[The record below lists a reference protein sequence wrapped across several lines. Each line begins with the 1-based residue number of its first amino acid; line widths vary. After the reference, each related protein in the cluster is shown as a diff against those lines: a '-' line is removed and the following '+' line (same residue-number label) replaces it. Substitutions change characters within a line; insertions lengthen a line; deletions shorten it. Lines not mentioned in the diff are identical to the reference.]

1 MKKFTC
7 PACSKWN
14 FLNLWQKN
22 DISKTTQWVD
32 HIVIFINLIMF
43 RKQYTMIPYPF
54 IIIYSFTAPGSKKH
68 LYSKTEIN
76 EEDLHVQHLG
86 CHSQWEDLILLLGER
101 IHLRHSR
108 KPLENVW
115 KDLIPSLSALVL
127 GGAVW
132 KVLKQQLSASNTC
145 DAFSKLLTLKRQA
158 ENGCSTLASSTY
170 PSPPLQHL
178 GSTWVPF
185 IFSAYYNVDC
195 LDWGEKGTEIT
206 TPSLTPPH
214 PYQPPDIA
222 PVDHVHRPAPTQL
235 TNDQY
240 NLLGSTRSSL
250 GHVQMAQIPASGSV
264 GWLLMGDAVRGL
276 TGGQPN
282 RINRSRDWAIYI
294 EQHQASY
301 IDQHYVGHS
310 HIQPMLYGPSQAV
323 SNQVAGVPI
332 LWFRVARSFR
342 WELCAC
348 VPLNSLPTE
357 EPG

>member
-86 CHSQWEDLILLLGER
+86 CHCQWEDLILLLGER

-170 PSPPLQHL
+170 PSPPSSTSRIYVGPIHILCILQCGLPRL
-178 GSTWVPF
+178 GWEGNGDNYPLTN
-185 IFSAYYNVDC
+185 A
-195 LDWGEKGTEIT
+195 
-206 TPSLTPPH
+206 TPPL
-214 PYQPPDIA
+214 PTPR
-222 PVDHVHRPAPTQL
+222 HRPCWPCTQ
-235 TNDQY
+235 TGSNSTDQ
-240 NLLGSTRSSL
+240 
-250 GHVQMAQIPASGSV
+250 
-264 GWLLMGDAVRGL
+264 W
-276 TGGQPN
+276 
-282 RINRSRDWAIYI
+282 
-294 EQHQASY
+294 
-301 IDQHYVGHS
+301 
-310 HIQPMLYGPSQAV
+310 
-323 SNQVAGVPI
+323 PI
-332 LWFRVARSFR
+332 
-342 WELCAC
+342 
-348 VPLNSLPTE
+348 
-357 EPG
+357 